1 MTKIIVLG
9 NEKGGSGKSTTAM
22 HLIVALAKTG
32 NKVAS
37 MDLDLRQRTLS
48 RYLENRENYGKR
60 HKISLPSAYQ
70 IFLKE
75 SQKDSK
81 MEALRKEEKD
91 FSDILFNLDQKFDYV
106 IIDCP
111 GNHTNYSQM
120 AHAVAD
126 LLITPI
132 NDSLID
138 FDLLAKID
146 PKTGRVLG
154 PSVYSEMVW
163 SARQARAQSE
173 RPPIEWVIVRN
184 RMSQVYSRNKKRV
197 NTALVDLSKRIGF
210 KLSSGFSDRVVFKE
224 LFLSGLT
231 LLDLND
237 AESWELTLSNIAAKQ
252 ELRELL
258 SFLKFYESANSL

>member
-37 MDLDLRQRTLS
+37 IDLDLRQRTLF
-48 RYLENRENYGKR
+48 RYLENRENYSKR
-60 HKISLPSAYQ
+60 HRISLPTAKKIY
-70 IFLKE
+70 LRE

-81 MEALRKEEKD
+81 IEALKKEEKD
-91 FSDILFNLDQKFDYV
+91 FSEKLFELDGVFDFL

-126 LLITPI
+126 LLVTPI

-146 PKTGRVLG
+146 PKTGEVLG
-154 PSVYSEMVW
+154 PSIYSEMVW
-163 SARQARAQSE
+163 SARQVRARSD
-173 RPPIEWVIVRN
+173 RDPIEWIVIRN
-184 RMSQVYSRNKKRV
+184 RMSQVFSRNKKRV
-197 NTALVDLSKRIGF
+197 NTALIDLSKRIGF
-210 KLSSGFSDRVVFKE
+210 KLSTGFSDRVVFKE

-231 LLDLND
+231 LLDLSE
-237 AESWELTLSNIAAKQ
+237 AESWELTLSNIAARQ
-252 ELRELL
+252 ELRDLL
-258 SFLKFYESANSL
+258 SSLGFNECANSL